1 MAALLTTVTEQWIR
15 QKLHLN
21 HHCLADVRSLS
32 LPGSYK
38 EKIRHLGISLKNFV
52 RLKTLNLSCNAL
64 ISVEGV
70 QHLKMLER
78 LNLYYNSIPSLQ
90 EVKVL
95 CLLTAL
101 RELDLRLNPLA
112 KTDPHYRLYLVHAL
126 SNLRKLDDCPVRDS
140 ERKASIMHFSSDS
153 VLGPQQ
159 TSSSETDITDQRS
172 SKPRMASVNRLA
184 KKLSVLDDND
194 DIVLNLVAKSNWD
207 QSEPLF
213 LTGSFHKEPESQLY
227 HQIKDESCHS
237 QSNGLRLREGSRRK
251 GSSSSLKTSERPR
264 VTFNPRVEKHSGT
277 SSGREEREKLP
288 KHLRV
293 TAKGHFTPHPDQV
306 DQHKSSLVKI
316 RPPSPRSPCPSRSDA
331 TNPILHPPRLSY
343 HNTQQTAGGSTS
355 PQKHA
360 KLQKGSYRKPMEMLL
375 SLVDKHWTGE
385 RPLHH
390 DNNFL
395 SQAVQILSMM
405 EQDISSGEAEVRT
418 LRGNVEELKEQAEIR
433 DQDHRTE
440 THRLTTQLEE
450 AHISVDSLNEQ
461 LRILLEDNVS
471 LQKQMI
477 RLEKQYLNSMMK
489 SSPNTEIC
497 EKQAEVDELRKK
509 VSELREKVEEGER
522 VKELADMLQENHRS
536 LVATNERLLSELEG
550 TGRRL

>member
-1 MAALLTTVTEQWIR
+1 MAALLTTITEEWIR
-15 QKLHLN
+15 EKLHLN

-95 CLLTAL
+95 CKLTAL

-126 SNLRKLDDCPVRDS
+126 FNLRKLDDCPVRDS
-140 ERKASIMHFSSDS
+140 ERRVSIMHFSSDS
-153 VLGPQQ
+153 ALGPQQ
-159 TSSSETDITDQRS
+159 MSSSETDITDQRS
-172 SKPRMASVNRLA
+172 SKPRLASVNRLT

-213 LTGSFHKEPESQLY
+213 LTGSFHKEPESQS
-227 HQIKDESCHS
+227 QIKDESCHS
-237 QSNGLRLREGSRRK
+237 QSNGLRLREGSRMK
-251 GSSSSLKTSERPR
+251 
-264 VTFNPRVEKHSGT
+264 
-277 SSGREEREKLP
+277 
-288 KHLRV
+288 
-293 TAKGHFTPHPDQV
+293 AKGHFTPHPDQA
-306 DQHKSSLVKI
+306 DQPKSSLVKI
-316 RPPSPRSPCPSRSDA
+316 RPPSPRSLCPNSSDA
-331 TNPILHPPRLSY
+331 SNPILHPPRLSY

-360 KLQKGSYRKPMEMLL
+360 KQQKGSYRKPMEMLL

-385 RPLHH
+385 RPLNH
-390 DNNFL
+390 DHNFL

-405 EQDISSGEAEVRT
+405 EQDISSGEDEVRT

-433 DQDHRTE
+433 DQEHRTE
-440 THRLTTQLEE
+440 THRLTTQLKE
-450 AHISVDSLNEQ
+450 ARMSV
-461 LRILLEDNVS
+461 LRILLDDNIS

-477 RLEKQYLNSMMK
+477 KLEQQYLNSMMK

-497 EKQAEVDELRKK
+497 ERQAEVDELRRK
-509 VSELREKVEEGER
+509 VSELREKVQEGER
-522 VKELADMLQENHRS
+522 VKELADMLQDNHRS
-536 LVATNERLLSELEG
+536 LVATNERLLRELEG

>member
-1 MAALLTTVTEQWIR
+1 
-15 QKLHLN
+15 
-21 HHCLADVRSLS
+21 
-32 LPGSYK
+32 
-38 EKIRHLGISLKNFV
+38 
-52 RLKTLNLSCNAL
+52 
-64 ISVEGV
+64 
-70 QHLKMLER
+70 MLER

-95 CLLTAL
+95 CKLTAL

-140 ERKASIMHFSSDS
+140 ERRVSIMHFSSDS
-153 VLGPQQ
+153 ALGPQQ
-159 TSSSETDITDQRS
+159 MSSSETDITDQRS
-172 SKPRMASVNRLA
+172 SKPRLASVNRLT

-237 QSNGLRLREGSRRK
+237 QSNGLRLREGSRMK
-251 GSSSSLKTSERPR
+251 GSSSSLKTSEGPR
-264 VTFNPRVEKHSGT
+264 VTFNPCVEKHSGA

-293 TAKGHFTPHPDQV
+293 TAKGHFTPHPDQA
-306 DQHKSSLVKI
+306 DQPKSSLVKI
-316 RPPSPRSPCPSRSDA
+316 RPPSPRSLCPNSSDA
-331 TNPILHPPRLSY
+331 SNPILHPPRLSY

-360 KLQKGSYRKPMEMLL
+360 KQQKGSYRKPMEMLL

-385 RPLHH
+385 KPLNH
-390 DNNFL
+390 DHNFL

-405 EQDISSGEAEVRT
+405 EQDISSGEDEVRT

-433 DQDHRTE
+433 DQEHRTE
-440 THRLTTQLEE
+440 THRLTTQLKE
-450 AHISVDSLNEQ
+450 ARMSVDSVNEQ
-461 LRILLEDNVS
+461 LRILLDDNIS

-477 RLEKQYLNSMMK
+477 KLEQQYLNSMMK

-497 EKQAEVDELRKK
+497 ERQAEVDELRRK
-509 VSELREKVEEGER
+509 VSELREKVQEGER
-522 VKELADMLQENHRS
+522 VKELADMLQDNHRS
-536 LVATNERLLSELEG
+536 LVATNERLLRELEG
-550 TGRRL
+550 TGRLL

>member
-1 MAALLTTVTEQWIR
+1 MTSLLTTITEPWIR
-15 QKLHLN
+15 DKLHLH

-70 QHLKMLER
+70 QHLKRLER

-95 CLLTAL
+95 CQLTAL

-126 SNLRKLDDCPVRDS
+126 SNLRKLDDNPVRDS
-140 ERKASIMHFSSDS
+140 ERRASIMHFSSDS

-159 TSSSETDITDQRS
+159 TSSLETDITDQ
-172 SKPRMASVNRLA
+172 SKLRMASVNHLTN
-184 KKLSVLDDND
+184 KLSVLDDND
-194 DIVLNLVAKSNWD
+194 DIVLNLDAKSNWD
-207 QSEPLF
+207 QSQPLF
-213 LTGSFHKEPESQLY
+213 LTGSFHKEPESQLFD
-227 HQIKDESCHS
+227 HQIKDKSCPS
-237 QSNGLRLREGSRRK
+237 QSNGLRLREGPRRK
-251 GSSSSLKTSERPR
+251 GSSSSLKTSDGPR
-264 VTFNPRVEKHSGT
+264 VTFNPRVEKHSRA

-306 DQHKSSLVKI
+306 DQPKSSLVKI
-316 RPPSPRSPCPSRSDA
+316 LPPSPRSPCPSRSDA

-360 KLQKGSYRKPMEMLL
+360 KQQKGSYRKPMEMLL

-395 SQAVQILSMM
+395 SQAVQILAMM

-418 LRGNVEELKEQAEIR
+418 LRGYVEELKEQAEIR
-433 DQDHRTE
+433 DQDQRTE

-450 AHISVDSLNEQ
+450 AHISVFE
-461 LRILLEDNVS
+461 
-471 LQKQMI
+471 
-477 RLEKQYLNSMMK
+477 
-489 SSPNTEIC
+489 
-497 EKQAEVDELRKK
+497 
-509 VSELREKVEEGER
+509 
-522 VKELADMLQENHRS
+522 
-536 LVATNERLLSELEG
+536 
-550 TGRRL
+550 